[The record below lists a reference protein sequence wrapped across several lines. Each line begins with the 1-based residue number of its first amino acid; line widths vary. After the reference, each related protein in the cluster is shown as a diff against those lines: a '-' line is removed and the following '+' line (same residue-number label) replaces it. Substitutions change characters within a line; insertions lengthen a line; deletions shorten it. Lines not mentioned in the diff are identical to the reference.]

1 MQPGDKVYVSG
12 WEGSK
17 PEGLLPPKKKIF
29 EAVQPGFTTL
39 EDLSVAWAK
48 PETEG
53 AEKKGLLCRVEG
65 VEVACKVP
73 SLVGA
78 TVR

>member
-1 MQPGDKVYVSG
+1 MYVSSF
-12 WEGSK
+12 ENVK
-17 PEGLLPPKKKIF
+17 PESILPPKKKIF
-29 EAVQPGFTTL
+29 EIIQPGFTTL
-39 EDLSVAWAK
+39 SDLTVAWAK

-53 AEKKGLLCRVEG
+53 APYLGLFARVDG
-65 VEVACKVP
+65 VEIPCKVP